1 MTEQEK
7 SQAAVRQQFFVV
19 SLKKTA
25 VVSFFTFGLY
35 WLYCFYRSWV
45 LQRKYA
51 GARVLPLLRTL
62 FAAFFIYALL
72 RRVDGKLRRSGRTYR
87 WSPLLLTLGL
97 VVTAVLPFYV
107 NQGLFTQSVQ
117 AAIALQVLLAIMNTW
132 CVVTMQKAVNVSEGD
147 PVGEVNSSFTFA
159 NWLWM
164 AFGLVVWSSMIFL
177 NLLALLLGID
187 LGNI

>member
-45 LQRKYA
+45 FQRKYA

-62 FAAFFIYALL
+62 FAAFFTYALL
-72 RRVDGKLRRSGRTYR
+72 RRVDGKLRRSGYKYR
-87 WSPLLLTLGL
+87 WSPLLLTVGL
-97 VVTAVLPFYV
+97 IVTAVLPFYV
-107 NQGLFTQSVQ
+107 SRGVFTESVQ
-117 AAIALQVLLAIMNTW
+117 AAMALQVLLAIMNTW
-132 CVVTMQKAVNVSEGD
+132 YVVTMQRAINVSEGD
-147 PVGEVNSSFTFA
+147 PVGEVNASLTVA

-164 AFGLVVWSSMIFL
+164 AFGIMVWSSMIFL
-177 NLLALLLGID
+177 SLLALLLGIEM
-187 LGNI
+187 GSI